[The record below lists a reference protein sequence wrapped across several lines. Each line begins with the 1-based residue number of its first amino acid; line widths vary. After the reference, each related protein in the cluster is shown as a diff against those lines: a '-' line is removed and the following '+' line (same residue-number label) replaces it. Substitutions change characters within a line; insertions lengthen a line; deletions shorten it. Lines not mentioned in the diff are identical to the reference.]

1 MSVIDDVLPGYTV
14 EHFKNEIIN
23 LLTLQPGVMLKC
35 LKKHLH
41 VANKSYIDLVVTLH
55 ENKPWGNG
63 IDFYMAAACWFIGKL
78 ALFV

>member
-1 MSVIDDVLPGYTV
+1 MPPGYTV

-23 LLTLQPGVMLKC
+23 LLTLQAGDMLKH

-41 VANKSYIDLVVTLH
+41 VANKSYIDLVVMLH
-55 ENKPWGNG
+55 ENKPRGNG
-63 IDFYMAAACWFIGKL
+63 IDFYMAAVRWFIGKP